1 MKILAFET
9 SCDDT
14 AVAIVENGTKV
25 LASVRVSQLEHDK
38 YGGVVPEIAARLH
51 SENWRGTLEE
61 CLNLAGISEKEI
73 DALAVTNGPGLQ
85 TSLFTGTTA
94 ASFLS
99 LLCQKPL
106 IPVHHIFGH
115 MSSIWLDQNPAKF
128 SRNLSSNLNLNKS
141 PSKLELISEKF
152 PVLVLTVSG
161 GHTEFFLQKNMTD
174 VVRLGGTLDDAAGEA
189 FDKVAKMLGLGYPGG
204 PIVGNRAEDGD
215 REKYKFPQPM
225 LGKESLDFSFS
236 GVKSA
241 VYREI
246 EAEKKK
252 YENFAGFSQNFIN
265 DVCAS
270 FEKTV
275 AEIFIKKIKRA
286 IAQNPEV
293 KAVHFVGG
301 VSANEYLRKNLAKFI
316 ESQGRELQI
325 PAKFE
330 YCTDNAAM
338 IGSAAFWLY
347 QKNSEIAKIQYVDA
361 NSRLK
366 I

>member
-14 AVAIVENGTKV
+14 AVAIVENGINV

-51 SENWRGTLEE
+51 SENWRGALEE
-61 CLNLAGISEKEI
+61 CLNLAEISHEEI

-85 TSLFTGTTA
+85 TSLLTGTTA

-99 LLCQKPL
+99 LLWDKKL
-106 IPVHHIFGH
+106 IPVQHILGH
-115 MSSIWLDQNPAKF
+115 ISSIFLDRDEFPAK
-128 SRNLSSNLNLNKS
+128 N
-141 PSKLELISEKF
+141 F
-152 PVLVLTVSG
+152 PVLVMTVSG
-161 GHTEFFLQKNMTD
+161 GHTDFFLQKTYTD

-204 PIVGNRAEDGD
+204 PLVSKHAKTGNKN
-215 REKYKFPQPM
+215 KYKFPQPM
-225 LGKESLDFSFS
+225 LGKTSLDFSFS

-246 EAEKKK
+246 EAEKLRH
-252 YENFAGFSQNFIN
+252 ENFAGFSEEFIA

-270 FEKTV
+270 FEQTV
-275 AEIFIKKIKRA
+275 AQIFIKKIKRA
-286 IAQNPEV
+286 IAKYPEV

-301 VSANEYLRKNLAKFI
+301 VSANKYLRENLAKFL
-316 ESQGRELQI
+316 ESQGRELHV
-325 PAKFE
+325 PEKFE

-338 IGSAAFWLY
+338 IAGAAYWLY
-347 QKNSEIAKIQYVDA
+347 KKNPEIAKIKYVDA
-361 NSRLK
+361 ESRLK